1 MNFGEKIAGL
11 RKKNN
16 MTQAELG
23 DALSVTYQAVSKWER
38 GESQPDFETM
48 SRMAKLFGVSLSY
61 FEEGGEGQ
69 SQAEPAP
76 ESVPPTQ
83 QPIGANMLGMCVNCG
98 KVLYEGEAAATTPKL
113 ICHACAELQA
123 EEERQRE
130 INAQKAKE
138 AEEQSK
144 KAAVE
149 YAQHD
154 LKKWRKIGLFAAII
168 PAVALFIIG
177 LVLGLQPE
185 NINDFGIYLGA
196 GCVLAVL
203 GYTFTAQMIW
213 DGVVRD
219 VCLAGGH
226 VISLPGI
233 IFSFSPDGLIFL
245 IVAKIF
251 LGFVA
256 AVVFFGTIFFC
267 IFAAIVIS
275 PFTFVPSLLWHNRE
289 IREAGEIAA
298 ARNYS
303 GGRRRRHRGR

>member
-38 GESQPDFETM
+38 GESQPDFDTM

-61 FEEGGEGQ
+61 FEEGGEEELEQ
-69 SQAEPAP
+69 DPAP
-76 ESVPPTQ
+76 EPEPTAQ
-83 QPIGANMLGMCVNCG
+83 QPINANMLGMCVHCG
-98 KVLYEGEAAATTPKL
+98 KIVYDGEAAATDPKL
-113 ICHACAELQA
+113 ICKPCAELLEQ
-123 EEERQRE
+123 EERQRE
-130 INAQKAKE
+130 INRQKAQE

-149 YAQHD
+149 YAQRD
-154 LKKWRKIGLFAAII
+154 LKKWRKIGLLAAII
-168 PAVALFIIG
+168 PAVALFIAG
-177 LVLGLQPE
+177 LVLGLQPD
-185 NINDFGIYLGA
+185 NKNDFGIYLGA

-203 GYTFTAQMIW
+203 GYTFTSQMIW
-213 DGVVRD
+213 DGVVRE
-219 VCLAGGH
+219 VCLGGGH

-233 IFSFSPDGLIFL
+233 IFSLSPDGLIFL
-245 IVAKIF
+245 IVTKIF

-256 AVVFFGTIFFC
+256 AVVFVGSILAC
-267 IFAAIVIS
+267 VFAAIIIS

-289 IREAGEIAA
+289 IRKAGEIAA
-298 ARNYS
+298 ARVPH
-303 GGRRRRHRGR
+303 GRRNGKGHNG